1 LREINLDQKGMPR
14 DMPSDMIDK
23 LPPQNIE
30 AEQSVLGAIIFDNEA
45 LPKALE
51 ILSSDDFYKETH
63 RRLYNAMCG
72 LFEKNEPIDIVTLT
86 DYLRRTDEL
95 EAVGGISYLS
105 LLANSVPTSANIRYH
120 AKIVREKA
128 LLRSL
133 IQTATHITSRV
144 YEDSLDAD
152 EMVDYAERMIFDIA
166 DKRTK
171 TSFAS
176 LKDVIKDTFKM
187 IEHLYDKKEAITGV
201 PSGFKDID
209 ELTSGFQPGD
219 LIIIGGRP
227 GMGKTAFAL
236 NIAQHVAIDL
246 KEPVAVFSLEMS
258 KEQLAMRMLCSE
270 SMVNAS
276 HVRKGFISK
285 QDWPKLT
292 NAAGRLAD
300 APIFIDDSSA
310 ITVLEVRAKARRLKM
325 EHGGLSLVVVDYL
338 QLMRSRGNFERREQ
352 EISEIS
358 RSLKA
363 LAKEL
368 KVPVVALSQL
378 NRAVEQRGEKK
389 PTLADLRESGAIEQD
404 ADVIMFIYRDEIY
417 NKNNPSNK
425 GKAEVILAKQRN
437 GPTGTVNLTYL
448 ADSTRFVDFAGMSY
462 ESEEE
467 VY

>member
-1 LREINLDQKGMPR
+1 LRGVDLGSR
-14 DMPSDMIDK
+14 DMPGDMIDK

-51 ILSSDDFYKETH
+51 VLSSDDFYKETH
-63 RRLYNAMCG
+63 RRLYNAMLR

-105 LLANSVPTSANIRYH
+105 HLANSIPTSANIRYH

-133 IQTATHITSRV
+133 IQAATHITSKV

-171 TSFAS
+171 TSFVS

-258 KEQLAMRMLCSE
+258 KEQLAMRMLCAE

-276 HVRKGFISK
+276 SVRKGFISK

-404 ADVIMFIYRDEIY
+404 ADVIIFLYRDEIY

-425 GKAEVILAKQRN
+425 GKAEIIIAKQRN